1 MNHCKAMKMS
11 FSLTSLQ
18 PLSHGLEKHGQVG
31 IAIERP
37 YNSLTK
43 KRKDSKQ
50 FPNQRLWTNRE
61 DCKDEFWAAIRSNYD
76 YIMDTNLIDSCKE
89 ANGELTWD
97 ETDVST
103 QSWSFKEVSSQF
115 SELYSW
121 LRVLQELVY
130 CKEENLLDKS
140 LRAAHMEEL
149 RRRAYRRKLFNEQ
162 AGKLVSRAPAFKD
175 EVAWR
180 VDHLNAKWELVEQIM
195 APVERPISNQQD
207 ISADFEHE
215 VKCLR
220 KWIREM
226 ESRLQP
232 LSFHIDWTLA
242 ELEEKAV
249 EHMVLQRD
257 IEAHGRI
264 VSSVVKLGDKVFN
277 QQQEQQQQ
285 EQQVQEEDKQEQR
298 EPPQALRVARSLE
311 RRWHLLFLRALE
323 WQCHIETLV
332 SRISSKNVVP
342 YRCSSDSDEEPVTK
356 QPRLSRRHSRGSG
369 RESPGQSARST
380 RSKRHRATRSRYY
393 EDPAASRADLSDTD
407 ASSENRSIGDGS
419 YFEDEL
425 CQLCVMDTKS
435 EGVENPQEINRIAST
450 LGDQGEEGDIEE
462 DALSEEEEEEEEEV
476 DDMPPTPDT
485 VPMTNSTAIV
495 ESCDQIDGQ
504 PGNVEQPNGN
514 LAANEPVKRR
524 RTTEEVASFNT
535 SDRKSKNCATFYF
548 RHLDTDSEQNEEAAI
563 VAEDSSEEEW
573 TYTSSRTDN
582 VSTQPRKTNVL
593 VRLDFGETQQ
603 QHPPRRNEDEE
614 DEEDDEDDED
624 EEDDDDDVGG
634 NTKTSEKKP
643 VKETPNMEGVDET
656 SNETDASSQ
665 REKDSDD
672 ETRNDKTSIQRLIK
686 EVEKLVGEERRTGA
700 FKTFPQLI
708 LDDKKGITNNHRA
721 KYARIKEWLKLNSV
735 RGHDGRSTSQ
745 RELQPLDSCD
755 ASGEYT
761 TEESDGERQSVSS
774 EDLQSS
780 VATYRRFE
788 GALGCTSQSVSQE
801 IYNEDADKTPIN
813 EAHPM
818 LDTSTPKV
826 VMRSKQ
832 KTNGPRPW
840 SVSCI
845 SQIGNNS
852 NLNQTNDPISQFSI
866 SETALHQLIATPPT
880 KSVSLDATGSRK
892 SFNNSTSTLLEESII
907 CHDGRV
913 VRNSSLRRK
922 KSRLRK
928 KNLGRKSGDSSS
940 EGVNVNNSAGSDG
953 SSSNQ
958 QRSPRKV
965 NGSRAMRTISRDC
978 HGRLTTLVKSG
989 SFSGCTAH
997 QQLSAERTIV
1007 SDPTPPFRLPCC
1019 TSMASTSETEGE
1031 EQRNCT
1037 RGCFAYD
1044 DSLLDTVL
1052 SNKELCNQQLN
1063 VDSDVEM
1070 NSLGNNSFSE
1080 QAWDNYQEKYMSEPY
1095 SEAPDVETARR
1106 LLDFGDDYRNFLDSQ
1121 SDCASSMSAVP
1132 ASSPLPRSRMH
1143 HEIIDTTEDSD
1154 SDVEDIRNVVEKSQ
1168 SQLALAENLFSR
1180 SNNGTMPDDC
1190 TEVER
1195 ACRENMRCL
1204 HALLESVT
1212 NSFRSEK
1219 YVKQIRGILEKWE
1232 SLTTR
1237 VDETQMA
1244 TAFHRE
1250 LAALHTEFKSAHDRL
1265 FSYEITLEQPHVLDE
1280 RINRITAELA
1290 ALRDRKAAMLALNV
1304 STHRLITDL
1313 GNSASFTFTALKDG
1327 VADLYRVWDE
1337 TFQKGNQQLCA
1348 LQAVQQFSI
1357 RLTELQCALRRDK
1370 DTLAVLDVAL
1380 QAGATSEVASSVRHV
1395 ARLLSEKQDI
1405 SCQNGTVLKDSS
1417 TEEVSSGVAAKFGD
1431 SSPISLTQE
1440 GGSLSDSGISDSGSE
1455 QELSERERR
1464 LAALRRL
1471 TRSLESQLAP
1481 GSEALSELWK
1491 RVEDAETELR
1501 DLQKHCR
1508 ELIVRTAAS
1517 VEARAA
1523 KRTSSQVHHFA
1534 DKRKKATST
1543 EMSKGGGKRIVA
1555 ISPKKKGAT
1564 DGGGDPDSEPDL
1576 PQSWVWRILRT
1587 ALPFQLALVALF
1599 CTACLLEPHCCEATN
1614 TLNLSLTPQLRYV
1627 RGPPPV

>member
-1 MNHCKAMKMS
+1 MKMS

-18 PLSHGLEKHGQVG
+18 PIGSGADKHGQAG
-31 IAIERP
+31 ITIERP

-50 FPNQRLWTNRE
+50 FSNQRLWTNRE
-61 DCKDEFWAAIRSNYD
+61 DGKDDFWAAIRSNYD

-97 ETDVST
+97 ETDVAT
-103 QSWSFKEVSSQF
+103 QSWNLKEVSSQF

-130 CKEENLLDKS
+130 SKEENLLDKS

-162 AGKLVSRAPAFKD
+162 AVKLVSRAPSLKD

-195 APVERPISNQQD
+195 APVERPVSNQQD
-207 ISADFEHE
+207 ITADFEHE

-220 KWIREM
+220 KWLREM
-226 ESRLQP
+226 ESHLQP

-264 VSSVVKLGDKVFN
+264 VSSVVKLGDKVYT
-277 QQQEQQQQ
+277 QQQEQRQQQSQQQQ
-285 EQQVQEEDKQEQR
+285 EEKQEPEKEQEQR
-298 EPPQALRVARSLE
+298 EPPQVLRIARSLE

-369 RESPGQSARST
+369 RESPSQSARST
-380 RSKRHRATRSRYY
+380 RSSRSRQQRAARSRYC
-393 EDPAASRADLSDTD
+393 EDPATVRADLSDTD
-407 ASSENRSIGDGS
+407 ASSENRSISDGS

-425 CQLCVMDTKS
+425 CQLCVMDTKP
-435 EGVENPQEINRIAST
+435 EGVEETNRIAT
-450 LGDQGEEGDIEE
+450 ILGDQGEEGDVEE
-462 DALSEEEEEEEEEV
+462 DAVSEDEE

-485 VPMTNSTAIV
+485 VPMTNSTVIEE

-504 PGNVEQPNGN
+504 PENVEQSNSN
-514 LAANEPVKRR
+514 LATDEPVKRR

-535 SDRKSKNCATFYF
+535 SNRKSKNCATFYF
-548 RHLDTDSEQNEEAAI
+548 RHLDTDSEQNEEPAV

-573 TYTSSRTDN
+573 TYTSSN
-582 VSTQPRKTNVL
+582 VNNDAEQRKTNVL
-593 VRLDFGETQQ
+593 VGLDFGET
-603 QHPPRRNEDEE
+603 PRNGHVCGE
-614 DEEDDEDDED
+614 
-624 EEDDDDDVGG
+624 
-634 NTKTSEKKP
+634 TAKTTEKP
-643 VKETPNMEGVDET
+643 VKSVGMECVDET
-656 SNETDASSQ
+656 SNETDASSH
-665 REKDSDD
+665 RDKDSDE
-672 ETRNDKTSIQRLIK
+672 ETRNDKMSIQRLIK
-686 EVEKLVGEERRTGA
+686 EVEKLVGEERRAGVP
-700 FKTFPQLI
+700 KTFPQLI
-708 LDDKKGITNNHRA
+708 LDDKGITNNHRA

-735 RGHDGRSTSQ
+735 RGHEGRSTS
-745 RELQPLDSCD
+745 QPLDSCD

-788 GALGCTSQSVSQE
+788 GALLGCASQSMSQE
-801 IYNEDADKTPIN
+801 IFDDVDRTPIN
-813 EAHPM
+813 ESHPM
-818 LDTSTPKV
+818 LDASTPKV

-852 NLNQTNDPISQFSI
+852 SLNQTNDPISQFSI

-892 SFNNSTSTLLEESII
+892 SFNNSTSTLMEESII

-928 KNLGRKSGDSSS
+928 KTLGRKSESSS
-940 EGVNVNNSAGSDG
+940 EGVNANHSAGSDG
-953 SSSNQ
+953 SSTNQ
-958 QRSPRKV
+958 QRSTRKMS
-965 NGSRAMRTISRDC
+965 GSRTIRTISRDC

-989 SFSGCTAH
+989 SFSGCTDH
-997 QQLSAERTIV
+997 QQLSSERTIV

-1019 TSMASTSETEGE
+1019 TSVASASETEGE

-1037 RGCFAYD
+1037 RGRFVYEE
-1044 DSLLDTVL
+1044 SLLDNVL
-1052 SNKELCNQQLN
+1052 NTKELSNQQLN

-1132 ASSPLPRSRMH
+1132 TSSPLPRSRMH

-1154 SDVEDIRNVVEKSQ
+1154 SDVEDVRNVVEKSQ
-1168 SQLALAENLFSR
+1168 SQLALAESLFLR
-1180 SNNGTMPDDC
+1180 SKGGAIPEDC
-1190 TEVER
+1190 TEVEC
-1195 ACRENMRCL
+1195 ACRENLRCL
-1204 HALLESVT
+1204 HALLESVS

-1219 YVKQIRGILEKWE
+1219 YVKQVRGTMEKWE
-1232 SLTTR
+1232 SLAAR
-1237 VDETQMA
+1237 VEETQMA
-1244 TAFHRE
+1244 NALHRE
-1250 LAALHTEFKSAHDRL
+1250 LTALRTEFKASRDRL
-1265 FSYEITLEQPHVLDE
+1265 SSHEIVLEQPHVLDE

-1313 GNSASFTFTALKDG
+1313 GNSATLNFTDLKDG

-1337 TFQKGNQQLCA
+1337 TFQKGSQQLCA

-1405 SCQNGTVLKDSS
+1405 SCQNGTVLKDAT
-1417 TEEVSSGVAAKFGD
+1417 TEEVSDVATTKFGD
-1431 SSPISLTQE
+1431 ASPISLTQE

-1471 TRSLESQLAP
+1471 TRSLENQLAP
-1481 GSEALSELWK
+1481 GSEALTELWK
-1491 RVEDAETELR
+1491 RVDDAETELR

-1534 DKRKKATST
+1534 DKRKKASST
-1543 EMSKGGGKRIVA
+1543 EMAKGGSKKIVPVA
-1555 ISPKKKGAT
+1555 KKSGAT
-1564 DGGGDPDSEPDL
+1564 DGGDPDYEPEL
-1576 PQSWVWRILRT
+1576 PHSWVWRILRA

-1599 CTACLLEPHCCEATN
+1599 CAACLLEPHCCEATN

>member
-11 FSLTSLQ
+11 FSLSSLQ
-18 PLSHGLEKHGQVG
+18 PLSHGLDKHGNAG
-31 IAIERP
+31 TAIERP

-43 KRKDSKQ
+43 KRKDPKQ
-50 FPNQRLWTNRE
+50 LYSQRLWANRE
-61 DCKDEFWAAIRSNYD
+61 DCKDDFWAAIRSNYD

-89 ANGELTWD
+89 ANGELSWD
-97 ETDVST
+97 EADVST
-103 QSWSFKEVSSQF
+103 QSWSFKEISSQF

-121 LRVLQELVY
+121 LRVLEELIY

-162 AGKLVSRAPAFKD
+162 AGKLVSRAPALKD

-195 APVERPISNQQD
+195 APVERPVSNQQD
-207 ISADFEHE
+207 MSADFEHE

-220 KWIREM
+220 KWLREM

-232 LSFHIDWTLA
+232 LSFHMDWTLA

-264 VSSVVKLGDKVFN
+264 VSSVVKLGDKVFA

-285 EQQVQEEDKQEQR
+285 EEREKETRKEQR
-298 EPPQALRVARSLE
+298 EPPQALRIARSLE

-380 RSKRHRATRSRYY
+380 RSDRSNRSNRSKRQKATRSRYY
-393 EDPAASRADLSDTD
+393 EDSAASKADLSDTD

-425 CQLCVMDTKS
+425 CQLCVMDAKS
-435 EGVENPQEINRIAST
+435 EGAENPQETVNRIASS

-462 DALSEEEEEEEEEV
+462 DAVSEEDEEDE
-476 DDMPPTPDT
+476 MPPTPDT
-485 VPMTNSTAIV
+485 VPMTNSTAI
-495 ESCDQIDGQ
+495 EENCDQIDGQ
-504 PGNVEQPNGN
+504 PAGNVEQSNSNN
-514 LAANEPVKRR
+514 LIANEPVKRR

-548 RHLDTDSEQNEEAAI
+548 KHLDTDSEQNEEAAI
-563 VAEDSSEEEW
+563 AAEDSSEEEW
-573 TYTSSRTDN
+573 TYTSSRAND
-582 VSTQPRKTNVL
+582 VSEQRETNVL
-593 VRLDFGETQQ
+593 VRLDFGESQSND
-603 QHPPRRNEDEE
+603 NEQ
-614 DEEDDEDDED
+614 
-624 EEDDDDDVGG
+624 
-634 NTKTSEKKP
+634 EKMKKAEKA
-643 VKETPNMEGVDET
+643 VRESVLGMANVEET
-656 SNETDASSQ
+656 SNDTDASSR

-672 ETRNDKTSIQRLIK
+672 ETKNDKTSIQRLIK

-700 FKTFPQLI
+700 CKTFPPLI
-708 LDDKKGITNNHRA
+708 LDDKGITNNHRA
-721 KYARIKEWLKLNSV
+721 KYARIKEWLKLNSA
-735 RGHDGRSTSQ
+735 RGHDGRSTS
-745 RELQPLDSCD
+745 QPLDSCD

-801 IYNEDADKTPIN
+801 IFDEAERTPIN

-818 LDTSTPKV
+818 LDSSTPKV

-832 KTNGPRPW
+832 KSNGPRPW

-845 SQIGNNS
+845 SQIGNNA

-928 KNLGRKSGDSSS
+928 KNLGRKSDSSS
-940 EGVNVNNSAGSDG
+940 EGVNANQSAGSDG

-958 QRSPRKV
+958 QRSPRKMS
-965 NGSRAMRTISRDC
+965 GSRGIRTISRDC

-989 SFSGCTAH
+989 SFSGCTSH
-997 QQLSAERTIV
+997 QQFSTERTIV

-1019 TSMASTSETEGE
+1019 TSVASTSETEPE

-1037 RGCFAYD
+1037 RSCFTYD
-1044 DSLLDTVL
+1044 ENLLDTVL

-1132 ASSPLPRSRMH
+1132 TSSPLPRSRMH
-1143 HEIIDTTEDSD
+1143 HEIVDTTEDSD

-1168 SQLALAENLFSR
+1168 SQLTLAENLFAR
-1180 SNNGTMPDDC
+1180 ANNGTMPEDC
-1190 TEVER
+1190 TEVEC
-1195 ACRENMRCL
+1195 ACRENLRCL
-1204 HALLESVT
+1204 HALLESVS

-1219 YVKQIRGILEKWE
+1219 YMKQVRGMLEKWE

-1237 VDETQMA
+1237 VEETQMA
-1244 TAFHRE
+1244 SALHRE
-1250 LAALHTEFKSAHDRL
+1250 LTALQTEFKAAHDRL
-1265 FSYEITLEQPHVLDE
+1265 FSYEIALEQPHVLDE
-1280 RINRITAELA
+1280 RINRITTELA

-1313 GNSASFTFTALKDG
+1313 GNSASLIFTALKDG

-1357 RLTELQCALRRDK
+1357 RLAELQCALRRDK

-1395 ARLLSEKQDI
+1395 ARLLSEKQDMN
-1405 SCQNGTVLKDSS
+1405 CQNGTVLKDSS
-1417 TEEVSSGVAAKFGD
+1417 TEEVSSGASTKFGD

-1471 TRSLESQLAP
+1471 TRSLENQLAP
-1481 GSEALSELWK
+1481 GSEALGQLWK
-1491 RVEDAETELR
+1491 RVEDTETELR
-1501 DLQKHCR
+1501 DLQKQCR

-1517 VEARAA
+1517 VEARAS
-1523 KRTSSQVHHFA
+1523 KRTSNSQVHHYS
-1534 DKRKKATST
+1534 DKRKKTSPT
-1543 EMSKGGGKRIVA
+1543 EMARGNSERITMIA
-1555 ISPKKKGAT
+1555 AKSGAT
-1564 DGGGDPDSEPDL
+1564 DAGDPDNEPGL
-1576 PQSWVWRILRT
+1576 PQSWVWRILRA

-1599 CTACLLEPHCCEATN
+1599 CAACLLEPHCCEAAN

>member
-1 MNHCKAMKMS
+1 MS
-11 FSLTSLQ
+11 DL
-18 PLSHGLEKHGQVG
+18 LS
-31 IAIERP
+31 
-37 YNSLTK
+37 
-43 KRKDSKQ
+43 
-50 FPNQRLWTNRE
+50 
-61 DCKDEFWAAIRSNYD
+61 
-76 YIMDTNLIDSCKE
+76 
-89 ANGELTWD
+89 NG
-97 ETDVST
+97 
-103 QSWSFKEVSSQF
+103 
-115 SELYSW
+115 W
-121 LRVLQELVY
+121 LR
-130 CKEENLLDKS
+130 LDKEFRGCT
-140 LRAAHMEEL
+140 LPVDPTIDGNH
-149 RRRAYRRKLFNEQ
+149 KLF
-162 AGKLVSRAPAFKD
+162 
-175 EVAWR
+175 
-180 VDHLNAKWELVEQIM
+180 
-195 APVERPISNQQD
+195 
-207 ISADFEHE
+207 
-215 VKCLR
+215 
-220 KWIREM
+220 EM
-226 ESRLQP
+226 TIIFYQLP
-232 LSFHIDWTLA
+232 FDVTYIIVCHYLSTSQ
-242 ELEEKAV
+242 
-249 EHMVLQRD
+249 VLQRD

-264 VSSVVKLGDKVFN
+264 VSSVVKLGDKVYT
-277 QQQEQQQQ
+277 QQLEKQQEQEKQQP
-285 EQQVQEEDKQEQR
+285 QEEELDQR
-298 EPPQALRVARSLE
+298 EPPQALRIVRSLE

-332 SRISSKNVVP
+332 SRISSKSVVP

-369 RESPGQSARST
+369 RESPGQSVRST
-380 RSKRHRATRSRYY
+380 RSERSKRHRATRSRYL
-393 EDPAASRADLSDTD
+393 EDPAATRADLSDTD
-407 ASSENRSIGDGS
+407 ASSENRSVGEGS

-425 CQLCVMDTKS
+425 CQLCVMDAKS
-435 EGVENPQEINRIAST
+435 DGAENCEETDRIAST

-462 DALSEEEEEEEEEV
+462 DAVTEDEE
-476 DDMPPTPDT
+476 DDMPPTPET
-485 VPMTNSTAIV
+485 VPVTNSTGIE
-495 ESCDQIDGQ
+495 ESCDQIDGR
-504 PGNVEQPNGN
+504 PGNVVGQTNGS
-514 LAANEPVKRR
+514 LAKKETAKRR
-524 RTTEEVASFNT
+524 RTTEEAAASFNT

-573 TYTSSRTDN
+573 TYTSANDASE
-582 VSTQPRKTNVL
+582 QRKTNVL
-593 VRLDFGETQQ
+593 VRLDFGET
-603 QHPPRRNEDEE
+603 PRNNSNQRRGNEIAIR
-614 DEEDDEDDED
+614 
-624 EEDDDDDVGG
+624 
-634 NTKTSEKKP
+634 TSTVRP
-643 VKETPNMEGVDET
+643 VKEVTMECVDET
-656 SNETDASSQ
+656 PNETDASLQ
-665 REKDSDD
+665 REKEDSDD

-686 EVEKLVGEERRTGA
+686 EVEKLVGEERRAGVP
-700 FKTFPQLI
+700 KTFPQLI
-708 LDDKKGITNNHRA
+708 FDDKAMTNNHRA

-735 RGHDGRSTSQ
+735 RGHEGRLSTS
-745 RELQPLDSCD
+745 QPLDSCD

-761 TEESDGERQSVSS
+761 TEESDGDRQSVSS

-801 IYNEDADKTPIN
+801 IFDDPEKTPVN
-813 EAHPM
+813 EPNPI
-818 LDTSTPKV
+818 LDASTPKV

-845 SQIGNNS
+845 SQIGNKPGM
-852 NLNQTNDPISQFSI
+852 NQTNDPISQFSI

-880 KSVSLDATGSRK
+880 KSASLDATGSRK
-892 SFNNSTSTLLEESII
+892 SFNNSTSTLMEESIM

-928 KNLGRKSGDSSS
+928 KNLGRKSDSSS
-940 EGVNVNNSAGSDG
+940 EAVNANNSAGSDG

-958 QRSPRKV
+958 QRSTRKMS
-965 NGSRAMRTISRDC
+965 GSRSIRTISRDC

-1019 TSMASTSETEGE
+1019 IAVASASETEAE

-1037 RGCFAYD
+1037 LARFTYEDG
-1044 DSLLDTVL
+1044 LLDTVL
-1052 SNKELCNQQLN
+1052 AGKQLSNQQLN

-1106 LLDFGDDYRNFLDSQ
+1106 LLEFGDDYRNFLDSQ

-1132 ASSPLPRSRMH
+1132 TSSPLPRSRIH
-1143 HEIIDTTEDSD
+1143 HEVTDTTEDSD

-1168 SQLALAENLFSR
+1168 SQLVLAENLFLR
-1180 SNNGTMPDDC
+1180 SNTGVMSEDC
-1190 TEVER
+1190 PEVEC
-1195 ACRENMRCL
+1195 ACRENLRCL
-1204 HALLESVT
+1204 HALVESVS

-1219 YVKQIRGILEKWE
+1219 YVKQIRGTLEKWE
-1232 SLTTR
+1232 SLTAK
-1237 VDETQMA
+1237 VEEAQMA
-1244 TAFHRE
+1244 RTLHRE
-1250 LAALHTEFKSAHDRL
+1250 LTALRTEFKAAHDRL
-1265 FSYEITLEQPHVLDE
+1265 FSYEIVLEQPHILDE
-1280 RINRITAELA
+1280 KVNRITTELA

-1313 GNSASFTFTALKDG
+1313 GNSASVIFTTLKDG

-1357 RLTELQCALRRDK
+1357 RLAELQCALRRDK

-1405 SCQNGTVLKDSS
+1405 NCQNGTVLKDTT
-1417 TEEVSSGVAAKFGD
+1417 TEEVGNVTGTKFGD
-1431 SSPISLTQE
+1431 ASPTNLTQE

-1481 GSEALSELWK
+1481 GSEALTELWK

-1534 DKRKKATST
+1534 DKRKKASSM
-1543 EMSKGGGKRIVA
+1543 EMAKGGPERIVSIA
-1555 ISPKKKGAT
+1555 AKSGAT
-1564 DGGGDPDSEPDL
+1564 DAGDPDSEPGL
-1576 PQSWVWRILRT
+1576 PQNWVWRILRA

-1599 CTACLLEPHCCEATN
+1599 CAACLLEPHCCEAAN